1 MADKSISVKVA
12 TAVGLGAII
21 GAGIFVLSG
30 TAIALAGPLALIA
43 FIAVGIVALLVALH
57 LGELGTIMPNLKGA
71 SYSYVYKAF
80 GSELGFITGMLLYFS
95 YATAISVVA
104 TGFGSYLSSIL
115 GMSEA
120 LYTIPFAILLI
131 FALAIVN
138 ILGIKKA
145 ANADF
150 VLVIIKIL
158 ILVVFIA
165 FAFFVAFYKGGGF
178 PSSHFALNPATSGLG
193 SLFAA
198 SVVIFF
204 AYTGFQA
211 ISTFTGRIRGGAV
224 WAARSIVI
232 SVVISMILYTLVAFS
247 LMLLVPASSFT
258 VSGDPLS
265 FALKAVNAPQ
275 WLFLLVG
282 IGALIATTSAT
293 LAMMLGSSRT
303 LYQISSDR
311 LLPKVLRRYNQK
323 RDVAINGVIISA
335 VIAVI
340 MLFSGDIFT
349 IAAISN
355 FGLLFSFLVT
365 SFAVIHYRRLKTKTG
380 FKIPF
385 YPYLTV
391 ITIIAVLALM
401 IGMPQIALLIGVL
414 LTLSLI
420 VIYYSLREMEGKKV
434 IRVQLFK

>member
-30 TAIALAGPLALIA
+30 TAIALAGSLALIA
-43 FIAVGIVALLVALH
+43 FIAVGIIALLVALH

-95 YATAISVVA
+95 YATAISVIA
-104 TGFGSYLSSIL
+104 TGFGSYLASIL
-115 GMSEA
+115 GLSESMF
-120 LYTIPFAILLI
+120 TIPFAIALI
-131 FALAIVN
+131 AVLALVN

-145 ANADF
+145 AKFDF
-150 VLVIIKIL
+150 GLVLVKIV
-158 ILVVFIA
+158 ILAVFIA
-165 FAFFVAFYKGGGF
+165 FAFFVAFAAKPF
-178 PSSHFALNPATSGLG
+178 PISHFALSPSTSGLG

-232 SVVISMILYTLVAFS
+232 SVIVSMVLYTLVAVS
-247 LMLLVPASSFT
+247 LIMLVPASLYT

-265 FALKAVNAPQ
+265 FALQYVNAPQ
-275 WLFLLVG
+275 WIFLLVG

-303 LYQISSDR
+303 LYQISSDK
-311 LLPKVLRRYNQK
+311 LLPKMLRKYNQK
-323 RDVAINGVIISA
+323 RDVAVNGVLLSA
-335 VIAVI
+335 IIAVI
-340 MLFSGDIFT
+340 MLFSGDLFT

-355 FGLLFSFLVT
+355 FGLLFSFLAT
-365 SFAVIHYRRLKTKTG
+365 SFAVIHFRRQRAKAG

-391 ITIIAVLALM
+391 ITIVAVLALM
-401 IGMPQIALLIGVL
+401 IGMPQEALLIGVM

-420 VIYYSLREMEGKKV
+420 VIYYSLREVSGKRI